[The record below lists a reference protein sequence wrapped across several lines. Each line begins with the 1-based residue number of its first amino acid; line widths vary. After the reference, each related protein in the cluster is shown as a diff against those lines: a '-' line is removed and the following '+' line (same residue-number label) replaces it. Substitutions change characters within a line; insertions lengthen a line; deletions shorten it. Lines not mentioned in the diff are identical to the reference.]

1 MARKRRSRINIRKR
15 NKTKR
20 RINSKRNNK
29 KKKYKRKSRM
39 MRLSRAGMREEE
51 GDEED
56 QGAWELEVQEE
67 SIRTNARLAE
77 PGEKDP
83 QELTKYVDYVN
94 EVYLCKAHCDAIMD
108 SKYKGGEGEVKC
120 DLLNIKKAYQE
131 QSGKT
136 NSNVYDVKAKG
147 RVIELCSCSVC
158 ETLNKDLGMKECVMI
173 GNCYWC
179 ISDKCS
185 IAPLKNFTDCE
196 VCRVYRV

>member
-1 MARKRRSRINIRKR
+1 
-15 NKTKR
+15 
-20 RINSKRNNK
+20 
-29 KKKYKRKSRM
+29 
-39 MRLSRAGMREEE
+39 MRLSRAGMRGEE
-51 GDEED
+51 
-56 QGAWELEVQEE
+56 AW
-67 SIRTNARLAE
+67 ARLVEQENRRTSAQFPGPGE
-77 PGEKDP
+77 PGTPRD
-83 QELTKYVDYVN
+83 LTKYVDYVN

-108 SKYKGGEGEVKC
+108 SKYKGGEGKVKC

-131 QSGKT
+131 QSRKT

-196 VCRVYRV
+196 VCRV